1 VIDVP
6 RVESPE
12 HTWGEGQFDACRR
25 DRRDDCPTAV
35 QDEVEHTRTR
45 TSTTEGVEFKLDD
58 GIISESDVSIFDPA
72 IQIFRP
78 SQYLW
83 RSRSG
88 EV

>member
-12 HTWGEGQFDACRR
+12 QFWEERQFDAC
-25 DRRDDCPTAV
+25 RRDDCPTAV

-45 TSTTEGVEFKLDD
+45 MSTTEGVEFKLGD
-58 GIISESDVSIFDPA
+58 GMISESDVSIFDTA
-72 IQIFRP
+72 IQIFRS
-78 SQYLW
+78 SQYLC
-83 RSRSG
+83 RSMPV